1 MSEREVT
8 VVITVT
14 SARSHLYAKEPL
26 TLIHNSKRTTMLKS
40 YHIIACLLVLWISGC
55 QNQISENT
63 VYLDASAPV
72 QQRVYDLLSRMTLEE
87 KVAQMCQY
95 VGLEHMRKAE
105 QDLSKEEME
114 KSDAQGFYPDLHSSD
129 VEELVTKGLIG
140 SFLHVV
146 DVKEANYL
154 QALAQKS
161 RLKIPLLIGI
171 DAIHGT
177 ALVDG
182 ATVYPT
188 PIGLASTWDTALVKK
203 MSVETAREMRA
214 TGAAWTFT
222 PNVDVAREAR
232 WGRVGETFGE
242 DPFLVAEM
250 GVAMIEGLQNTTHPD
265 SFNVIAC
272 AKHLIAGSE
281 SVNGLNGAP
290 TDLSERTIRE
300 VFLPP
305 YKAAVDAGVF
315 SVMTAHNELNG
326 IACHADEW
334 MMTDVLRGELGF
346 EGFIV
351 SDWMDIERLATRHF
365 VAENQTEACYQTVKA
380 GMDMHMHGPDFLEA
394 IVQLVKDGRLSEKR
408 IDESVERLLEAK
420 FRLGLFENPFVN
432 EQETPDILFN
442 KEHQNTALE
451 AAQKSVVLLKNE
463 QLLPLEKG
471 KYKNIFVTG
480 PNANN
485 ETLLGDW
492 SAKQTGEN
500 IITVLEGLKN
510 IDQAASFDFFPVGN
524 NPKDV
529 TVDHVKQAKIRAS
542 KSDLA
547 IVVVGENS
555 FRWDWSNKNCGENSG
570 RSDISLAGLQQ
581 ELVEAVYASGTPT
594 IVILVNGRP
603 LATGW
608 IDEHIPAVLE
618 AWEPGSFGGQ
628 AIAQILYGEVNPSGK
643 LPISIPRSVGHQL
656 CIYNHKPTHYFHKY
670 VDDLST
676 PLYPFGH
683 GLSYSTFVYQNLE
696 LSREKISADEELKVR
711 VEVTN
716 TSMTDGEEIV
726 QLYLNDTYCPVTR
739 PVKELKAFRRI
750 HLNAGETQQITFT
763 VTPEMLQYLDKDF
776 KPTVDPGEFMV
787 MVGGSSETNQL
798 LSIPF
803 VVK

>member
-1 MSEREVT
+1 MF
-8 VVITVT
+8 
-14 SARSHLYAKEPL
+14 
-26 TLIHNSKRTTMLKS
+26 KS
-40 YHIIACLLVLWISGC
+40 YHILVLLLMISIAGC
-55 QNQISENT
+55 HNQTET
-63 VYLDASAPV
+63 EPLYLDAAAPV
-72 QQRVYDLLSRMTLEE
+72 HERVDDLLNRMTLEE

-95 VGLEHMRKAE
+95 VGLDHMRQAE
-105 QDLSKEEME
+105 KDLSKEDME
-114 KSDAQGFYPDLHSSD
+114 KSDAQGFYPNLHSSD
-129 VEELVTKGLIG
+129 VARLVEQGLIG

-154 QALAQKS
+154 QSLAQKS

-177 ALVDG
+177 ALVHG

-203 MSVETAREMRA
+203 MSIETAKEMRA
-214 TGAAWTFT
+214 TGATWTFT

-305 YKAAVDAGVF
+305 YQAAVDAGVF

-334 MMTDVLRGELGF
+334 MMTDVLRNELGF

-380 GMDMHMHGPDFLEA
+380 GMDMHMHGPDFLEP
-394 IVQLVKDGRLSEKR
+394 IVELVQQNRLTEER
-408 IDESVERLLEAK
+408 IDESLRRLLEAK
-420 FRLGLFENPFVN
+420 FRLGLFENPYAS
-432 EQETPDILFN
+432 ETQTDAVLFN
-442 KEHQNTALE
+442 EAHQQTALE
-451 AAQKSVVLLKNE
+451 AAQKSIVLLKNE
-463 QLLPLEKG
+463 DHLLPLQKG
-471 KYKNIFVTG
+471 QYKNVFVTG
-480 PNANN
+480 PNAQN
-485 ETLLGDW
+485 ETVLGDW
-492 SAKQTGEN
+492 AYQQPKEN
-500 IITVLEGLKN
+500 TITILEGLQQTDEN
-510 IDQAASFDFFPVGN
+510 ASFDYLNVGD
-524 NPKDV
+524 NPNDV
-529 TVDHVKQAKIRAS
+529 TEKQVKEARLRAQ
-542 KSDLA
+542 KADLA

-555 FRWDWSNKNCGENSG
+555 FRWDWNNKTCGENSA
-570 RSDISLAGLQQ
+570 RSDIQLGGLQQ
-581 ELVEAVYASGTPT
+581 QLVEAVYASGTPT
-594 IVILVNGRP
+594 IVVLVNGRP
-603 LATGW
+603 LATEW
-608 IDEHIPAVLE
+608 IAEHVPVVVE
-618 AWEPGSFGGQ
+618 AWEPGSFGGK
-628 AIAQILYGEVNPSGK
+628 ALAQILYGEMNPSAK

-656 CIYNHKPTHYFHKY
+656 AIYNHKPSHYFHKY
-670 VDDLST
+670 VDAQSG
-676 PLYPFGH
+676 PLFPFGH
-683 GLSYSTFVYQNLE
+683 GLSYSDFVYQNLR
-696 LSREKISADEELKVR
+696 LSKETISAGESLMLK

-716 TSMTDGEEIV
+716 TSDVAGEEVV
-726 QLYLNDTYCPVTR
+726 QVYLNDKYCPVTR

-750 HLNAGETQQITFT
+750 RLEAGETAQVTFT
-763 VTPEMLQYLDKDF
+763 ITPDMLEYLDKDF
-776 KPTVDPGEFMV
+776 KPVIDKGEFTA
-787 MVGGSSETNQL
+787 MVGGSSADSNL
-798 LSIPF
+798 LTIPF
-803 VVK
+803 FVK

>member
-1 MSEREVT
+1 MFKLYHILVLLL
-8 VVITVT
+8 VISLAGCHNQTKT
-14 SARSHLYAKEPL
+14 EPL
-26 TLIHNSKRTTMLKS
+26 
-40 YHIIACLLVLWISGC
+40 
-55 QNQISENT
+55 
-63 VYLDASAPV
+63 YLDAAAPV
-72 QQRVYDLLSRMTLEE
+72 PERVEDLLKRMTLEE

-95 VGLEHMRKAE
+95 VGLEHMRQAE
-105 QDLSKEEME
+105 KDLSKEDME
-114 KSDAQGFYPDLHSSD
+114 KSDAQGFYPNLHSSD
-129 VEELVTKGLIG
+129 VERLVEQGLIG

-154 QALAQKS
+154 QSLAQKS

-177 ALVDG
+177 ALVNG

-203 MSVETAREMRA
+203 MSVETAKEMRA

-250 GVAMIEGLQNTTHPD
+250 GVAMIKGLQNTTHPD

-334 MMTDVLRGELGF
+334 MMTDVLRNELGF

-380 GMDMHMHGPDFLEA
+380 GMDMHMHGPGFLEP
-394 IVQLVKDGRLSEKR
+394 IVELVQQNRLTEER
-408 IDESVERLLEAK
+408 INESLRRLLEAK
-420 FRLGLFENPFVN
+420 FRLGLFENPYASEAQTEAV
-432 EQETPDILFN
+432 LFN
-442 KEHQNTALE
+442 EAHQQTALE
-451 AAQKSVVLLKNE
+451 AAQKSIVLLKNE
-463 QLLPLEKG
+463 GRLLPLQKG
-471 KYKNIFVTG
+471 QYKKVFVTG
-480 PNANN
+480 PNAHN
-485 ETLLGDW
+485 ETILGDW
-492 SAKQTGEN
+492 AYQQPEEN
-500 IITVLEGLKN
+500 TTTILEGLQ
-510 IDQAASFDFFPVGN
+510 QADERAGFDYLDVGS
-524 NPKDV
+524 NPNDV
-529 TVDHVKQAKIRAS
+529 TEKQVKEAKLRAQ
-542 KSDLA
+542 KADLA

-555 FRWDWSNKNCGENSG
+555 FRWDWNNKTCGENSA
-570 RSDISLAGLQQ
+570 RSDIKLGGLQQ
-581 ELVEAVYASGTPT
+581 QLVEAVYASGTPT
-594 IVILVNGRP
+594 IVVLVNGRP
-603 LATGW
+603 LATEW
-608 IDEHIPAVLE
+608 IAEHVPVLVE
-618 AWEPGSFGGQ
+618 AWEPGSFGGK
-628 AIAQILYGEVNPSGK
+628 ALAQILYGEVNPSAR

-656 CIYNHKPTHYFHKY
+656 AIYNHKPSHYFHKY
-670 VDDLST
+670 VDAQSS

-683 GLSYSTFVYQNLE
+683 GLSYSDFIYQNLR
-696 LSREKISADEELKVR
+696 LSKETISAGESLMLK

-716 TSMTDGEEIV
+716 TSDMAGEEVV
-726 QLYLNDTYCPVTR
+726 QVYLNDKYCPVTR

-750 HLNAGETQQITFT
+750 RLEAGETAQVTFT
-763 VTPEMLQYLDKDF
+763 ITPDMLQYLDKDF
-776 KPTVDPGEFMV
+776 KPVIDKGEFTA
-787 MVGGSSETNQL
+787 MVGGSSADNNL
-798 LSIPF
+798 LTIPF
-803 VVK
+803 FVK

>member
-1 MSEREVT
+1 MISIAGCHNQTET
-8 VVITVT
+8 
-14 SARSHLYAKEPL
+14 EPL
-26 TLIHNSKRTTMLKS
+26 
-40 YHIIACLLVLWISGC
+40 
-55 QNQISENT
+55 
-63 VYLDASAPV
+63 YLDAAAPV
-72 QQRVYDLLSRMTLEE
+72 HERVDDLLNRMTLEE

-95 VGLEHMRKAE
+95 VGLDHMRQAE
-105 QDLSKEEME
+105 KDLSKEDME
-114 KSDAQGFYPDLHSSD
+114 KSDAQGFYPNLHSSD
-129 VEELVTKGLIG
+129 VARLVEQGLIG

-154 QALAQKS
+154 QSLAQKS

-177 ALVDG
+177 ALVHG

-203 MSVETAREMRA
+203 MSIETAKEMRA
-214 TGAAWTFT
+214 TGATWTFT

-305 YKAAVDAGVF
+305 YQAAVDAGVF

-334 MMTDVLRGELGF
+334 MMTDVLRNELGF

-380 GMDMHMHGPDFLEA
+380 GMDMHMHGPDFLEP
-394 IVQLVKDGRLSEKR
+394 IVELVQQNRLTEER
-408 IDESVERLLEAK
+408 INESLRRLLEAK
-420 FRLGLFENPFVN
+420 FRLGLFENPYAS
-432 EQETPDILFN
+432 ETQTDAVLFN
-442 KEHQNTALE
+442 EAHQQTALE
-451 AAQKSVVLLKNE
+451 AAQKSIVLLKNE
-463 QLLPLEKG
+463 DHLLPLQKG
-471 KYKNIFVTG
+471 QYKNVFVTG
-480 PNANN
+480 PNAQN
-485 ETLLGDW
+485 ETVLGDW
-492 SAKQTGEN
+492 AYQQPKEN
-500 IITVLEGLKN
+500 TITILEGLQQTDEN
-510 IDQAASFDFFPVGN
+510 ASFDYLNVGD
-524 NPKDV
+524 NPNDV
-529 TVDHVKQAKIRAS
+529 TEKQVKEARLRAQ
-542 KSDLA
+542 KADLA

-555 FRWDWSNKNCGENSG
+555 FRWDWNNKTCGENSA
-570 RSDISLAGLQQ
+570 RSDIQLGGLQQ
-581 ELVEAVYASGTPT
+581 QLVEAVYASGTPT
-594 IVILVNGRP
+594 IVVLVNGRP
-603 LATGW
+603 LATEW
-608 IDEHIPAVLE
+608 IAEHVPVVVE
-618 AWEPGSFGGQ
+618 AWEPGSFGGK
-628 AIAQILYGEVNPSGK
+628 ALAQILYGEVNPSAK

-656 CIYNHKPTHYFHKY
+656 AIYNHKPSHYFHKY
-670 VDDLST
+670 VDAQSG
-676 PLYPFGH
+676 PLFPFGH
-683 GLSYSTFVYQNLE
+683 GLSYSDFVYQNLR
-696 LSREKISADEELKVR
+696 LSKETISAGESLMLK

-716 TSMTDGEEIV
+716 TSDVAGEEVV
-726 QLYLNDTYCPVTR
+726 QVYLNDKYCPVTR

-750 HLNAGETQQITFT
+750 RLEAGETAQVTFT
-763 VTPEMLQYLDKDF
+763 ITPDMLEYLDKDF
-776 KPTVDPGEFMV
+776 KPVIDKGEFTA
-787 MVGGSSETNQL
+787 MVGGSSADSNL
-798 LSIPF
+798 LTIPF
-803 VVK
+803 FVK

>member
-1 MSEREVT
+1 MF
-8 VVITVT
+8 
-14 SARSHLYAKEPL
+14 
-26 TLIHNSKRTTMLKS
+26 KS
-40 YHIIACLLVLWISGC
+40 YHILVLLLMISLAGC
-55 QNQISENT
+55 HNQTNT
-63 VYLDASAPV
+63 EPLYLDAAAPV
-72 QQRVYDLLSRMTLEE
+72 PERVEDLLNRMTLEE

-95 VGLEHMRKAE
+95 VGLDHMRQAE
-105 QDLSKEEME
+105 KDLSKEDME
-114 KSDAQGFYPDLHSSD
+114 KSDAQGFYPNLHSSD
-129 VEELVTKGLIG
+129 VARLVEQGLIG

-154 QALAQKS
+154 QSLAQKS

-177 ALVDG
+177 ALVHG

-203 MSVETAREMRA
+203 MSIETAKEMRA
-214 TGAAWTFT
+214 TGATWTFT

-305 YKAAVDAGVF
+305 YQAAVDAGVF

-334 MMTDVLRGELGF
+334 MMTDVLRNELGF

-380 GMDMHMHGPDFLEA
+380 GMDMHMHGPDFLEP
-394 IVQLVKDGRLSEKR
+394 IVELVQQNRLTEER
-408 IDESVERLLEAK
+408 IDESLRRLLEAK
-420 FRLGLFENPFVN
+420 FRLGLFENPYAS
-432 EQETPDILFN
+432 ETQTDAVLFN
-442 KEHQNTALE
+442 EAHQQTALE
-451 AAQKSVVLLKNE
+451 AAQKSIVLLKNE
-463 QLLPLEKG
+463 DHLLPLQKG
-471 KYKNIFVTG
+471 QYKNVFVTG
-480 PNANN
+480 PNAHN
-485 ETLLGDW
+485 ETVLGDW
-492 SAKQTGEN
+492 AYQQPKEN
-500 IITVLEGLKN
+500 TITILEGLQQTDEN
-510 IDQAASFDFFPVGN
+510 ASFDYLNVGD
-524 NPKDV
+524 NPNDV
-529 TVDHVKQAKIRAS
+529 TEKQVKEARLRAQ
-542 KSDLA
+542 KADLA

-555 FRWDWSNKNCGENSG
+555 FRWDWNNKTCGENSA
-570 RSDISLAGLQQ
+570 RSDIQLGGLQQ
-581 ELVEAVYASGTPT
+581 QLVEAVYASGTPT
-594 IVILVNGRP
+594 IVVLVNGRP
-603 LATGW
+603 LATEW
-608 IDEHIPAVLE
+608 IAEHVPALVE
-618 AWEPGSFGGQ
+618 AWEPGSFGGK
-628 AIAQILYGEVNPSGK
+628 ALAQILYGEVNPSAK

-656 CIYNHKPTHYFHKY
+656 AIYNHKPSHYFHKY
-670 VDDLST
+670 VDAQSG
-676 PLYPFGH
+676 PLFPFGH
-683 GLSYSTFVYQNLE
+683 GLSYSDFVYQNLR
-696 LSREKISADEELKVR
+696 LSKETISAGESLMLK

-716 TSMTDGEEIV
+716 TSDVAGEEVV
-726 QLYLNDTYCPVTR
+726 QVYLNDKYCPVTQ

-750 HLNAGETQQITFT
+750 RLEAGETAQVTFT
-763 VTPEMLQYLDKDF
+763 ITPDMLEYLDKDF
-776 KPTVDPGEFMV
+776 KPVIDKGEFTA
-787 MVGGSSETNQL
+787 MVGGSSADSNL
-798 LSIPF
+798 LTIPF
-803 VVK
+803 FVK

>member
-1 MSEREVT
+1 MISIAGCHNQTET
-8 VVITVT
+8 
-14 SARSHLYAKEPL
+14 EPL
-26 TLIHNSKRTTMLKS
+26 
-40 YHIIACLLVLWISGC
+40 
-55 QNQISENT
+55 
-63 VYLDASAPV
+63 YLDAAAPV
-72 QQRVYDLLSRMTLEE
+72 HERVDDLLNRMTLEE

-95 VGLEHMRKAE
+95 VGLDHMRQAE
-105 QDLSKEEME
+105 KDLSKEDME
-114 KSDAQGFYPDLHSSD
+114 KSDAQGFYPNLHSSD
-129 VEELVTKGLIG
+129 VARLVEQGLIG

-154 QALAQKS
+154 QSLAQKS

-177 ALVDG
+177 ALVHG

-203 MSVETAREMRA
+203 MSIETAKEMRA
-214 TGAAWTFT
+214 TGATWTFT

-305 YKAAVDAGVF
+305 YQAAVDAGVF

-334 MMTDVLRGELGF
+334 MMTDVLRNELGF

-380 GMDMHMHGPDFLEA
+380 GMDMHMHGPDFLEP
-394 IVQLVKDGRLSEKR
+394 IVELVQQNRLTEER
-408 IDESVERLLEAK
+408 IDESLRRLLEAK
-420 FRLGLFENPFVN
+420 FRLGLFENPYAS
-432 EQETPDILFN
+432 ETQTDAVLFN
-442 KEHQNTALE
+442 EAHQQTALE
-451 AAQKSVVLLKNE
+451 AAQKSIVLLKNE
-463 QLLPLEKG
+463 DHLLPLQKG
-471 KYKNIFVTG
+471 QYKNVFVTG
-480 PNANN
+480 PNAQN
-485 ETLLGDW
+485 ETVLGDW
-492 SAKQTGEN
+492 AYQQPKEN
-500 IITVLEGLKN
+500 TITILEGLQQTDEN
-510 IDQAASFDFFPVGN
+510 ASFDYLNVGD
-524 NPKDV
+524 NPNDV
-529 TVDHVKQAKIRAS
+529 TEKQVKEARLRAQ
-542 KSDLA
+542 KADLA

-555 FRWDWSNKNCGENSG
+555 FRWDWNNKTCGENSA
-570 RSDISLAGLQQ
+570 RSDIQLGGLQQ
-581 ELVEAVYASGTPT
+581 QLVEAVYASGTPT
-594 IVILVNGRP
+594 IVVLVNGRP
-603 LATGW
+603 LATEW
-608 IDEHIPAVLE
+608 IAEHVPVVVE
-618 AWEPGSFGGQ
+618 AWEPGSFGGK
-628 AIAQILYGEVNPSGK
+628 ALAQILYGEVNPSAK

-656 CIYNHKPTHYFHKY
+656 AIYNHKPSHYFHKY
-670 VDDLST
+670 VDAQSG
-676 PLYPFGH
+676 PLFPFGH
-683 GLSYSTFVYQNLE
+683 GLSYSDFVYQNLR
-696 LSREKISADEELKVR
+696 LSKETISAGESLMLK

-716 TSMTDGEEIV
+716 TSDVAGEEVV
-726 QLYLNDTYCPVTR
+726 QVYLNDKYCPVTR

-750 HLNAGETQQITFT
+750 RLEAGETAQVTFT
-763 VTPEMLQYLDKDF
+763 ITPDMLEYLDKDF
-776 KPTVDPGEFMV
+776 KPVIDKGEFTA
-787 MVGGSSETNQL
+787 MVGGSSADSNL
-798 LSIPF
+798 LTIPF
-803 VVK
+803 FVK

>member
-1 MSEREVT
+1 MF
-8 VVITVT
+8 
-14 SARSHLYAKEPL
+14 
-26 TLIHNSKRTTMLKS
+26 KS
-40 YHIIACLLVLWISGC
+40 YHILVLLLMISIAGC
-55 QNQISENT
+55 HNQTET
-63 VYLDASAPV
+63 EPLYLDAAAPV
-72 QQRVYDLLSRMTLEE
+72 HERVDDLLNRMTLEE

-95 VGLEHMRKAE
+95 VGLDHMRQAE
-105 QDLSKEEME
+105 KDLSKEDME
-114 KSDAQGFYPDLHSSD
+114 KSDAQGFYPNLHSSD
-129 VEELVTKGLIG
+129 VERLVEQGLIG

-154 QALAQKS
+154 QSLAQKS

-177 ALVDG
+177 ALVHG

-203 MSVETAREMRA
+203 MSIETAKEMRA
-214 TGAAWTFT
+214 TGATWTFT

-305 YKAAVDAGVF
+305 YQAAVDAGVF

-334 MMTDVLRGELGF
+334 MMTDVLRNELGF

-380 GMDMHMHGPDFLEA
+380 GMDMHMHGPDFLEP
-394 IVQLVKDGRLSEKR
+394 IVELVQQNRLTEER
-408 IDESVERLLEAK
+408 IDESLRRLLEAK
-420 FRLGLFENPFVN
+420 FRLGLFENPYAS
-432 EQETPDILFN
+432 ETQTDAVLFN
-442 KEHQNTALE
+442 EAHQQTALE
-451 AAQKSVVLLKNE
+451 AAQKSIVLLKNE
-463 QLLPLEKG
+463 DHLLPLQKG
-471 KYKNIFVTG
+471 QYKNVFVTG
-480 PNANN
+480 PNAQN
-485 ETLLGDW
+485 ETVLGDW
-492 SAKQTGEN
+492 AYQQPEEN
-500 IITVLEGLKN
+500 TITILEGLQQTDEN
-510 IDQAASFDFFPVGN
+510 ASFDYLNVGD
-524 NPKDV
+524 NPNDV
-529 TVDHVKQAKIRAS
+529 TEKQVKEARLRAQ
-542 KSDLA
+542 KADLA

-555 FRWDWSNKNCGENSG
+555 FRWDWNNKTCGENSA
-570 RSDISLAGLQQ
+570 RSDIQLGGLQQ
-581 ELVEAVYASGTPT
+581 QLVEAVYASGTPT
-594 IVILVNGRP
+594 IVVLVNGRP
-603 LATGW
+603 LATEW
-608 IDEHIPAVLE
+608 IAEHVPALVE
-618 AWEPGSFGGQ
+618 AWEPGSFGGK
-628 AIAQILYGEVNPSGK
+628 ALAQILYGEVNPSAK

-656 CIYNHKPTHYFHKY
+656 AIYNHKPSHYFHKY
-670 VDDLST
+670 VDAESG
-676 PLYPFGH
+676 PLFPFGH
-683 GLSYSTFVYQNLE
+683 GLSYSDFVYQNLR
-696 LSREKISADEELKVR
+696 LSKETISAGESLMLK

-716 TSMTDGEEIV
+716 TSDVAGEEVV
-726 QLYLNDTYCPVTR
+726 QVYLNDKYCPVTR

-750 HLNAGETQQITFT
+750 RLEAGETAQVTFT
-763 VTPEMLQYLDKDF
+763 ITPDMLEYLDKDF
-776 KPTVDPGEFMV
+776 KPVIDKGEFTA
-787 MVGGSSETNQL
+787 MVGGSSADSNL
-798 LSIPF
+798 LTIPF
-803 VVK
+803 FVK

>member
-1 MSEREVT
+1 MF
-8 VVITVT
+8 
-14 SARSHLYAKEPL
+14 
-26 TLIHNSKRTTMLKS
+26 KS
-40 YHIIACLLVLWISGC
+40 YHILVLILMISIVGC
-55 QNQISENT
+55 HNQTKTEPL
-63 VYLDASAPV
+63 YLDATAPV
-72 QQRVYDLLSRMTLEE
+72 PERVEDLLKRMTLEE

-95 VGLEHMRKAE
+95 VGLDHMRQAE
-105 QDLSKEEME
+105 KDLSKEDME
-114 KSDAQGFYPDLHSSD
+114 KSDAQGFYPNLHSSD
-129 VEELVTKGLIG
+129 VERLVEQGMIG

-154 QALAQKS
+154 QSLAQKS

-177 ALVDG
+177 ALVNG

-203 MSVETAREMRA
+203 MSVETAKEMRA
-214 TGAAWTFT
+214 TGATWTFT

-300 VFLPP
+300 VFLRP

-334 MMTDVLRGELGF
+334 MMTDVLRNELGF

-380 GMDMHMHGPDFLEA
+380 GMDMHMHGPDFLEP
-394 IVQLVKDGRLSEKR
+394 IVELVQQNRLTEER
-408 IDESVERLLEAK
+408 INESLRRLLEAK
-420 FRLGLFENPFVN
+420 FRLGLFENPYAS
-432 EQETPDILFN
+432 ETQTDAVLFN
-442 KEHQNTALE
+442 EAHQQTALE
-451 AAQKSVVLLKNE
+451 AAQKSIVLLKNE
-463 QLLPLEKG
+463 GRLLPLQKG
-471 KYKNIFVTG
+471 QYKKVFVTG
-480 PNANN
+480 PNAHN
-485 ETLLGDW
+485 ETVLGDW
-492 SAKQTGEN
+492 AYQQPEEN
-500 IITVLEGLKN
+500 TITILEGLQQTDESAR
-510 IDQAASFDFFPVGN
+510 IDYLNVGN
-524 NPKDV
+524 NPNDV
-529 TVDHVKQAKIRAS
+529 TEKQVKEARLRAQ
-542 KSDLA
+542 KADLA

-555 FRWDWSNKNCGENSG
+555 FRWDWNNKTCGENSA
-570 RSDISLAGLQQ
+570 RSDIKLGGLQQ
-581 ELVEAVYASGTPT
+581 QLVEAVYASGTPT
-594 IVILVNGRP
+594 IVVLVNGRP
-603 LATGW
+603 LATEW
-608 IDEHIPAVLE
+608 IAENVPVVVE
-618 AWEPGSFGGQ
+618 AWEPGSFGGK
-628 AIAQILYGEVNPSGK
+628 ALAQILYGEVNPSAK

-656 CIYNHKPTHYFHKY
+656 AIYNHKPSHYFHKY
-670 VDDLST
+670 VDAQSG
-676 PLYPFGH
+676 PLFPFGH
-683 GLSYSTFVYQNLE
+683 GLSYSDFIYQNLR
-696 LSREKISADEELKVR
+696 LSKETISADESLMLK

-716 TSMTDGEEIV
+716 TSDVAGEEVV
-726 QLYLNDTYCPVTR
+726 QVYLNDKYCPVTR

-750 HLNAGETQQITFT
+750 RLEAGETAQVTFT
-763 VTPEMLQYLDKDF
+763 ITPDMLQYLDKDF
-776 KPTVDPGEFMV
+776 KPVIDEGEFTA
-787 MVGGSSETNQL
+787 MVGGSSADNNL
-798 LSIPF
+798 LTIPF
-803 VVK
+803 FVK

>member
-1 MSEREVT
+1 M
-8 VVITVT
+8 
-14 SARSHLYAKEPL
+14 
-26 TLIHNSKRTTMLKS
+26 HNSIYSILFVMMISLV
-40 YHIIACLLVLWISGC
+40 ACQSSPEDA
-55 QNQISENT
+55 NPA
-63 VYLDASAPV
+63 YLNKKMPV
-72 QQRVYDLLSRMTLEE
+72 QQRVDDLLMRMTLEE

-95 VGLEHMRKAE
+95 VGLDHMKMAE
-105 QDLSKEEME
+105 KNLSKEEME
-114 KSDAQGFYPDLHSSD
+114 KSDAHGFYPDLHSSD
-129 VEELVTKGLIG
+129 VEELVKRGLIG

-154 QALAQKS
+154 QSLAQQS

-203 MSVETAREMRA
+203 MSVETAIEMRA

-242 DPFLVAEM
+242 DPYLVSEM

-334 MMTDVLRGELGF
+334 MMTDVLREELGF
-346 EGFIV
+346 DGFIV

-365 VAENQTEACYQTVKA
+365 VAENQLEACYQTVKA
-380 GMDMHMHGPDFLEA
+380 GMDMHMHGPDFLDPV
-394 IVQLVKDGRLSEKR
+394 VQLVNEGRLSEER
-408 IDESVERLLEAK
+408 INESVRRLLEAK
-420 FRLGLFENPFVN
+420 FRLGLFDNPFVN
-432 EQETPDILFN
+432 EQETASVLFN
-442 KEHQNTALE
+442 QDHQNTALE
-451 AAQKSVVLLKNE
+451 AAQKSIVLLKNE
-463 QLLPLEKG
+463 NLLPLNKG
-471 KYKNIFVTG
+471 QYKRIFVTG

-492 SAKQTGEN
+492 SAKQSGDN
-500 IITVLEGLKN
+500 IITVLEGLK
-510 IDQAASFDFFPVGN
+510 DLDTEATFDYLSVGN
-524 NPKDV
+524 NPNDV
-529 TVDHVKQAKIRAS
+529 TKTHVDEAKARAS

-555 FRWDWSNKNCGENSG
+555 FRWDWNNKTCGENSG
-570 RSDISLAGLQQ
+570 RADISLGGLQQ
-581 ELVEAVYASGTPT
+581 ELVEAIYASGTPT
-594 IVILVNGRP
+594 IVVLVNGRP
-603 LATGW
+603 LATEW
-608 IDEHIPAVLE
+608 IDEHVPAVIE
-618 AWEPGSFGGQ
+618 AWEPGSYGGL

-656 CIYNHKPTHYFHKY
+656 CIYNHKPSHYFHKY
-670 VDDLST
+670 VDAKST

-683 GLSYSTFVYQNLE
+683 GLSYATFVYQNLE
-696 LSREKISADEELKVR
+696 LSKEKINADEELKVR

-716 TSMTDGEEIV
+716 TSSVDGDEIV
-726 QLYLNDTYCPVTR
+726 QLYLNDNYCPVTR
-739 PVKELKAFRRI
+739 PVKELKAFRRV
-750 HLNAGETQQITFT
+750 HLKAGETQQITFNL
-763 VTPEMLQYLDKDF
+763 TPEMLQYLDKDF
-776 KPTVDPGEFMV
+776 NPTIDAGGFTV
-787 MVGGSSETNQL
+787 MVGGSSENNQL

>member
-1 MSEREVT
+1 MHKSPYS
-8 VVITVT
+8 ILL
-14 SARSHLYAKEPL
+14 AI
-26 TLIHNSKRTTMLKS
+26 LISFA
-40 YHIIACLLVLWISGC
+40 ACQSSPD
-55 QNQISENT
+55 NANPT
-63 VYLDASAPV
+63 YLNKNKPV
-72 QQRVYDLLSRMTLEE
+72 KQRVDDLLQRMTLEE

-95 VGLEHMRKAE
+95 VGLDHMKQAE
-105 QDLSKEEME
+105 QNLSKEEME
-114 KSDAQGFYPDLHSSD
+114 KSDAHGFYPGLHSSD
-129 VEELVTKGLIG
+129 VEELVKQGLIG

-154 QALAQKS
+154 QTLAQQS

-203 MSVETAREMRA
+203 MSLETAKEMRA

-242 DPFLVAEM
+242 DPYLVAEM
-250 GVAMIEGLQNTTHPD
+250 GVAMIEGLQNTAHPD

-365 VAENQTEACYQTVKA
+365 VAENQTEACYQTVRA
-380 GMDMHMHGPDFLEA
+380 GMDMHMHGPDFLEP
-394 IVQLVKDGRLSEKR
+394 IVKLVKEGRLSEAR
-408 IDESVERLLEAK
+408 INESTRRLLEAK
-420 FRLGLFENPFVN
+420 FRLGLFENPFAN
-432 EQETPDILFN
+432 EAKAQEILFN
-442 KEHQNTALE
+442 QEHQKTALE
-451 AAQKSVVLLKNE
+451 AAQKSIVLLKNE
-463 QLLPLEKG
+463 QLLPLAKG
-471 KYKNIFVTG
+471 QYKKVFVTG
-480 PNANN
+480 PNAHN
-485 ETLLGDW
+485 ETILGDW
-492 SAKQTGEN
+492 SAKQPAGHN
-500 IITVLEGLKN
+500 ITVLEGLKRL
-510 IDQAASFDFFPVGN
+510 DASASFNYMATGN
-524 NPKDV
+524 NPNDV
-529 TVDHVKQAKIRAS
+529 SKEHVALAKEQAAKA
-542 KSDLA
+542 DLA
-547 IVVVGENS
+547 IVVVGENA
-555 FRWDWSNKNCGENSG
+555 FRWDWSNKTCGENSA
-570 RSDISLAGLQQ
+570 RSNIALGGLQQ
-581 ELVEAVYASGTPT
+581 NLVEAVYQSGTPT
-594 IVILVNGRP
+594 IVVLINGRP
-603 LATGW
+603 LATEW
-608 IDEHIPAVLE
+608 IDENIPAVIE
-618 AWEPGSFGGQ
+618 AWEPGSLGGL
-628 AIAQILYGEVNPSGK
+628 AVAQVIYGDVNPSGK
-643 LPISIPRSVGHQL
+643 LPITIPRSVGHQL
-656 CIYNHKPTHYFHKY
+656 SIYNHKPSHYFHKY
-670 VDDLST
+670 VDAKST

-683 GLSYSTFVYQNLE
+683 GLSYSSFVYQNLE
-696 LSREKISADEELKVR
+696 LSEETISINDELKVR

-716 TSMTDGEEIV
+716 TSAVAGEEVV
-726 QLYLNDTYCPVTR
+726 QLYLNDKYCPITR

-750 HLNAGETQQITFT
+750 HLNAGETQQVTFSITKD
-763 VTPEMLQYLDKDF
+763 MLQYLDKDF
-776 KPTVDPGEFMV
+776 KPSIDAGEFTV
-787 MVGGSSETNQL
+787 MVGGSSANNQL